1 VNAAADEHHLPGWPS
16 PDGLIM
22 HNADAVKSGAE
33 FLRLLREILAGSGR
47 TAGRVAAYSGSV
59 LPRSTA
65 YRFISPSNRQL
76 PQYQDQVEAFLNGCG
91 CHPATVDR
99 MVEVW
104 RRLGTG
110 AIPLVHDALVR
121 DHIDGAELIE
131 NVGSGQLSIRGTVPE
146 PRPAGALRKLP
157 SFAIRQDIP
166 TLPDLAGQEG
176 RVVVHGDLNISYHGD
191 PPASGAST
199 NGIGHGPDT
208 VTRPGIEHAEPGAH
222 TEFSISVFRL
232 LEIRLKSGG
241 NPDTV
246 RRALLL
252 FLILMVVFA
261 VVFGGIL
268 ATIVIVAR

>member
-1 VNAAADEHHLPGWPS
+1 
-16 PDGLIM
+16 
-22 HNADAVKSGAE
+22 
-33 FLRLLREILAGSGR
+33 
-47 TAGRVAAYSGSV
+47 
-59 LPRSTA
+59 
-65 YRFISPSNRQL
+65 
-76 PQYQDQVEAFLNGCG
+76 
-91 CHPATVDR
+91 

-121 DHIDGAELIE
+121 DHIGEAELIE
-131 NVGSGQLSIRGTVPE
+131 NIGSGQLSIRGTVPE

-176 RVVVHGDLNISYHGD
+176 RVMVHGNLNISYHGG

-199 NGIGHGPDT
+199 NGIEHGPDT
-208 VTRPGIEHAEPGAH
+208 VTTDTRPGIGHAELGVH